1 MINNINT
8 LNRKQAPNIKDA
20 IDFQLSLKPYEKFV
34 LDNGIEVYAVNAGAE
49 QVMQIEWVFY
59 AGNWYEDQNGIAV
72 ATNHLIKNGTRQ
84 HNAFEISEYVDFYGA
99 YLNRNCYNETAVISL
114 HALSKHIHELLP
126 IVQELIVDAIFPE
139 QELEIFRQNMKQR
152 LEVNLKKCDFI
163 GNRLIDEYL
172 YGYDHPYGK
181 YSTEKTYND
190 LSIDKIKA
198 FHGSYYLN
206 GKMMIFVAGHLPKDI
221 FQQLNAQFGKLPVR
235 QHDFPSITHPIV
247 RAEEKKYRVS
257 NDPNGV
263 QGAIRMARPFI
274 TRKHPDFAPMQVLN
288 ALFGGFFGSRL
299 MSNIREDK
307 GYTYGIHSY
316 IQNHIGDSALMIS
329 TEAGRDVCEDTIKEV
344 YHEMKRL
351 REEKVSAEELL
362 LVKNYLIGTVLG
374 DLDGPF
380 HIIGRWKNIILNG
393 LSEDH
398 FYKSIDSIKSV
409 TPEKLQELANQYLDP
424 NDYYELVVV

>member
-1 MINNINT
+1 MNVNINP
-8 LNRKQAPNIKDA
+8 LNRKQAPSVKDA
-20 IDFQLSLKPYEKFV
+20 VDFQLTLKQYEKYI
-34 LDNGIEVYAVNAGAE
+34 LDNGIEVYAVHAGAE

-72 ATNHLIKNGTRQ
+72 ATNHLIKNGTAHR
-84 HNAFEISEYVDFYGA
+84 NAFEINEYVDFYGA

-114 HALSKHIHELLP
+114 HTLSKHISELLP
-126 IVQELIVDAIFPE
+126 IVQEIIVDAVFPE

-152 LEVNLKKCDFI
+152 LEVNLKKCDFV

-172 YGYDHPYGK
+172 FGSDHPYGK
-181 YSTEKTYND
+181 YSTEQSYNA
-190 LSIDKIKA
+190 LNIDKIKS
-198 FHGSYYLN
+198 FHKSYYVN
-206 GKMMIFVAGHLPKDI
+206 GRMKIFVAGQFPKDI
-221 FQQLNAQFGKLPVR
+221 FQQLNVYFGTLPVR
-235 QHDFPSITHPIV
+235 QQDFPLVTHSV
-247 RAEEKKYRVS
+247 CRAKEKKYRVS
-257 NDPNGV
+257 HHQHGV

-274 TRKHPDFAPMQVLN
+274 TRQHPDFAPMQVLN

-316 IQNHIGDSALMIS
+316 VQNHIHESALMIS

-351 REEKVSAEELL
+351 REERVSDEELL

-380 HIIGRWKNIILNG
+380 HIIARWKNIILND
-393 LSEDH
+393 LPEDH
-398 FYKSIDSIKSV
+398 FYRSIDSIKSV
-409 TPEKLQELANQYLDP
+409 SSEKIQELAKIYLDP
-424 NDYYELVVV
+424 KDYYELVVI

>member
-1 MINNINT
+1 MTNNINS
-8 LNRKQAPNIKDA
+8 LNRKQAPGIKDA
-20 IDFQLSLKPYEKFV
+20 VDFQLTLKPYEKFV

-59 AGNWYEDQNGIAV
+59 AGNWYEDQDGIAV
-72 ATNHLIKNGTRQ
+72 ATNHLIKNGTRNK
-84 HNAFEISEYVDFYGA
+84 NAFEISDYVDFYGA
-99 YLNRNCYNETAVISL
+99 YLNRNCYNETAVVSL
-114 HALSKHIHELLP
+114 HTLSKHVSELLP
-126 IVQELIVDAIFPE
+126 IVQELIVDSIFPE

-152 LEVNLKKCDFI
+152 LAVNLKKCDFI

-172 YGYDHPYGK
+172 FGSQHPYGK
-181 YSTEKTYND
+181 YSTEEMYDALNTG
-190 LSIDKIKA
+190 KIKA
-198 FHGSYYLN
+198 FHQSYYLN
-206 GKMMIFVAGHLPKDI
+206 GRMMIFVAGQLPKDI
-221 FQQLNAQFGKLPVR
+221 FQQLNVQFGKLPVR
-235 QHDFPSITHPIV
+235 QDNFPVVTHPVV

-257 NDPNGV
+257 NDPHGV

-316 IQNHIGDSALMIS
+316 VQNHIHDSALMIS

-344 YHEMKRL
+344 YHEMQVL

-380 HIIGRWKNIILNG
+380 HIIGRWKNIILNQ
-393 LSEDH
+393 LSDDH

-424 NDYYELVVV
+424 KDYYELVVV